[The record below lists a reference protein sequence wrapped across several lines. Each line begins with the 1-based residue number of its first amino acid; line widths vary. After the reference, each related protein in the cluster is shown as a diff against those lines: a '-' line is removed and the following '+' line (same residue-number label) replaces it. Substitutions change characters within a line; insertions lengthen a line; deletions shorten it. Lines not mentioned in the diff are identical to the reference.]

1 MTRNPYDFYITDEEY
16 ELAESKGIS
25 QYTLNYRIRELGWS
39 KSKALN
45 TPIQKHRRNQYPKHI
60 MDKVKAN
67 NINPRAFRWRV
78 ENGWDIERA
87 CTEPTLP
94 PDNPVRI
101 SRTAEKRRKYPIELV
116 RLAEKNGISKSTF
129 QRRVKKGMDM
139 YTAAITPLMTQE
151 ESLAKARDKSSFHL
165 GNKNFWNSVK
175 GHLAERP

>member
-16 ELAESKGIS
+16 ELAESRGIS
-25 QYTLNYRIRELGWS
+25 KDTLNYRIRELGWS
-39 KSKALN
+39 KSKALT
-45 TPIQKHRRNQYPKHI
+45 TPIQKRRHNQYPKHV
-60 MDKVKAN
+60 MDKVKEN

-101 SRTAEKRRKYPIELV
+101 SRTAEKRRKYPIEIV
-116 RLAEKNGISKSTF
+116 RLAEKNGVSYRAF

-139 YTAAITPLMTQE
+139 YTAAVTPLMTKE
-151 ESLAKARDKSSFHL
+151 ESLAKARKKSSFHL
-165 GNKNFWNSVK
+165 GNEIFWNSLK
-175 GHLAERP
+175 GHSAK

>member
-16 ELAESKGIS
+16 ELAENKGIS
-25 QYTLNYRIRELGWS
+25 QSTLNYRIRELGWS

-60 MDKVKAN
+60 MDKVKEN

-94 PDNPVRI
+94 PDSPVRI

-116 RLAEKNGISKSTF
+116 RLAEKNGVSYRTF

-139 YTAAITPLMTQE
+139 YTAAITPLMTKE
-151 ESLAKARDKSSFHL
+151 ESLAKAREKSSFHL
-165 GNKNFWNSVK
+165 GNEIFWNSLK
-175 GHLAERP
+175 GHSAK